1 MWIFIYFICSF
12 IFLITENTYNK
23 ITKYYKIFFINNIYI
38 FMLFVLDLAIG
49 TTLLKFSRL
58 IGAVLGVTL
67 IG

>member
-1 MWIFIYFICSF
+1 
-12 IFLITENTYNK
+12 
-23 ITKYYKIFFINNIYI
+23 
-38 FMLFVLDLAIG
+38 MLFVLDLAIG